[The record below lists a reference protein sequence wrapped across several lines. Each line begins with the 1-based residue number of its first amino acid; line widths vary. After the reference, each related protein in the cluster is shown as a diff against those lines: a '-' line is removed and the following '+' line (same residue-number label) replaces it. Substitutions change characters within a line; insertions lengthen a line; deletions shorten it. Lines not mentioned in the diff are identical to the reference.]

1 VDSVSRCDIRDG
13 AARITSPVLVGRA
26 RELST
31 LERVYERSLGG
42 TPGGIVIG
50 GEAGVGKTRLVADFC
65 AGAEARGARVV
76 TGRCVPATEGLVPF
90 APVVDAVRA
99 IVDAA
104 DLHVDFDTSGCL
116 LPTAVRALGDAILGA
131 TSGGGSL
138 SAAYAP
144 VFELVVSFLRRLIA
158 LESVVLVIEDM
169 HWADASTRDLLAY
182 VLGAVQ
188 HGRLVV
194 VATYRNDEMPSTRLL
209 RPWLAELHRAGA
221 ERIDLAGLSRV
232 DVEAQIVGILG
243 DAPSACL
250 ADEVFTRGQGNP
262 FFTEELVAARG
273 EPGTLPAVLRE
284 ALLARMARLDEGHRL
299 LLGLAAAAG
308 RRVSHDVL
316 AAAARRPESELL
328 VLLREAIEAQILTVD
343 SDDDTYAFRHSLM
356 QEVVYGELLPGERA
370 MLHRALAEAL
380 SRAPGADS
388 DLASRAELAHHWYA
402 AHEWDRALEAS
413 VAAALLAENAGALNE
428 AEQLFERAIA
438 LWARVPQPALELD
451 LVDLYQ
457 HTAEAAHR
465 SGHDA
470 HALELITT
478 ARDLDPERVL
488 RTVLFTDIVASTE
501 RAAELGDQRWRAVL
515 DDHDDS
521 IQRVVS
527 EHRGRMVK
535 STGDG
540 VMAVF
545 DGPGSAVRAA
555 QAAVSELRG
564 RGTLIRAGL
573 HTGEVELRGDDISGI
588 AVHIA
593 AHVCA
598 LAPPGEV
605 LATRTIKDL
614 VTGSDIAFTDHG
626 THALKG
632 IPDEWDLVA
641 VSA

>member
-1 VDSVSRCDIRDG
+1 MSRCDIRDG

-343 SDDDTYAFRHSLM
+343 PDDDTYAFRHSLM

-380 SRAPGADS
+380 SLAPGAGS

-428 AEQLFERAIA
+428 AEQLFERAIT